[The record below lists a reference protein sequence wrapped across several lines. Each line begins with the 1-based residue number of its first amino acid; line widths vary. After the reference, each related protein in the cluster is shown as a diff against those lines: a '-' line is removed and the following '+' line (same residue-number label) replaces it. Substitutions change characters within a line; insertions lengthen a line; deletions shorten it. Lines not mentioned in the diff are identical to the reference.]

1 MLSDKIKDVY
11 NDIIPNLE
19 AKYNEMALKI
29 KNSDIIFEKFIN
41 AFESIKFT
49 FFKID
54 KDEIDLLK
62 EDEFSKK
69 LNEFEFQISK
79 I

>member
-1 MLSDKIKDVY
+1 MKWHSK
-11 NDIIPNLE
+11 
-19 AKYNEMALKI
+19 LKI
-29 KNSDIIFEKFIN
+29 QILFLKKFIN